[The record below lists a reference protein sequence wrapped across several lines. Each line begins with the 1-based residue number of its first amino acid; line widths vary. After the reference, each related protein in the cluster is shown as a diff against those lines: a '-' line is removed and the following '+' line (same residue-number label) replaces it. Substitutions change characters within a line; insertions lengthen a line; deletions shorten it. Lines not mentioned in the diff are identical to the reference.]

1 MFAVTLWEM
10 FTYCEEP
17 WFGLTGRQV
26 PACGAHAKRR
36 TCVHMWNAS
45 PPLFVDFSF
54 AIMLRDSEFLTSP
67 TLTVSDPDFVAR
79 GAGGRASGETAGL
92 PAGTVHGHEEV
103 LGLQSL
109 RQAQLRPAHH
119 DGCRGVKRRLKL
131 SIEFFFRKK
140 SSYHPPHFCLFSAGQ
155 TDGGAGDERLC
166 RAQETRARG
175 QRPRDRRRPR
185 VGAGKK
191 GGWDGKSKGDTLTD
205 TMGLLWRQNRA
216 FKIGLLSRVHSSR
229 ELTASSSA
237 ACFVCLNKS
246 NSSHAVVVQMLLL

>member
-36 TCVHMWNAS
+36 ICVHMWNAS

-54 AIMLRDSEFLTSP
+54 AITLRDSEFLTSP

-131 SIEFFFRKK
+131 SNEFFSRKK
-140 SSYHPPHFCLFSAGQ
+140 KIVLSSSSLLSV
-155 TDGGAGDERLC
+155 LC
-166 RAQETRARG
+166 RPNRWRC
-175 QRPRDRRRPR
+175 RRRE
-185 VGAGKK
+185 
-191 GGWDGKSKGDTLTD
+191 TLPSP
-205 TMGLLWRQNRA
+205 GN
-216 FKIGLLSRVHSSR
+216 SRSR
-229 ELTASSSA
+229 PATS
-237 ACFVCLNKS
+237 
-246 NSSHAVVVQMLLL
+246 

>member
-1 MFAVTLWEM
+1 MLAVTLWEM

-119 DGCRGVKRRLKL
+119 DGCRGVKRCLKL
-131 SIEFFFRKK
+131 SIEFFSGKNRLIILLTSVRSLQAKPMEVQATRDFAEPRKLALAASDLVTVVDHGWVRGRK
-140 SSYHPPHFCLFSAGQ
+140 E
-155 TDGGAGDERLC
+155 GGTERVK
-166 RAQETRARG
+166 ET
-175 QRPRDRRRPR
+175 
-185 VGAGKK
+185 
-191 GGWDGKSKGDTLTD
+191 L
-205 TMGLLWRQNRA
+205 
-216 FKIGLLSRVHSSR
+216 
-229 ELTASSSA
+229 
-237 ACFVCLNKS
+237 
-246 NSSHAVVVQMLLL
+246 